1 MTEPRWLDGQEREAW
16 LALAAM
22 MFTLPA
28 ALDSQL
34 QRDEDLTLAGYMV
47 LAMLS
52 ESAEKQ
58 MRMTEL
64 AAAASTSQSRLSR
77 IVSRLEQQGLVTR
90 TMAAEDRRAVL
101 ARLTDTGMAKIVA
114 AAPGHV
120 EAVRSLVFDR
130 LDRDQ
135 VAQLAAI
142 GQAVHGDSCARP
154 GQETAPPLP
163 DEAAE

>member
-16 LALAAM
+16 MALAAM

-34 QRDEDLTLAGYMV
+34 QRDQDLTLAGYMV

-64 AAAASTSQSRLSR
+64 AAAANTSQSRLSR
-77 IVSRLEQQGLVTR
+77 IVSRLEQQGLITR
-90 TMAAEDRRAVL
+90 TMAVEDRRAVL
-101 ARLTDTGMAKIVA
+101 AHLTDAGIAKIVA

-120 EAVRSLVFDR
+120 ETVRSLVFDR
-130 LDRDQ
+130 LDLDQ
-135 VAQLAAI
+135 VAKLAAI
-142 GQAVHGDSCARP
+142 GQAVLSGSCVQQ
-154 GQETAPPLP
+154 GQESAPTGSRP
-163 DEAAE
+163 D

>member
-1 MTEPRWLDGQEREAW
+1 MTDPRWLDGQERAAW
-16 LALAAM
+16 LSLAAM

-52 ESAEKQ
+52 ESPEKQ

-77 IVSRLEQQGLVTR
+77 IVSRLEKQGLVTR
-90 TMAAEDRRAVL
+90 TMAAEDRRSVL
-101 ARLTDTGMAKIVA
+101 AHLTDAGMAKIVA

-120 EAVRSLVFDR
+120 ETVRSLVFDR
-130 LDRDQ
+130 LSRDQ

-142 GQAVHGDSCARP
+142 GQAVLGDSC
-154 GQETAPPLP
+154 GQHAQ
-163 DEAAE
+163 EAAPTASRPD